1 MVVKKMKARPVHQCQ
16 CAACQQPTTQ
26 PIQEVH
32 AQMNFLM
39 STLDERQRRLYAGL
53 EASKLGHGG
62 DRHIAAITGLDV
74 KTIAKGRQEL
84 AQAEAS
90 ERVRSTGGGQLRV
103 EKKTP
108 RS

>member
-1 MVVKKMKARPVHQCQ
+1 M
-16 CAACQQPTTQ
+16 
-26 PIQEVH
+26 QEVH
-32 AQMNFLM
+32 AQMNFFL
-39 STLDERQRRLYAGL
+39 STLDERQRRLFAGL

-62 DRHIAAITGLDV
+62 DRRFATITGLDV

-90 ERVRSTGGGQLRV
+90 ERVRSTGGGRLQV